1 MHQTF
6 DADRVC
12 LRNDIGE
19 REPDPWRW
27 NGHYACTCYHR
38 LFVLNQF
45 ADLERCTLRPGNV
58 HSADEREN
66 VFKPVVV
73 RYRGRV
79 SRTYF
84 RADAAFAMP
93 AVYEFLDERFR
104 GRRAT

>member
-1 MHQTF
+1 MAFQHN
-6 DADRVC
+6 
-12 LRNDIGE
+12 RNV
-19 REPDPWRW
+19 
-27 NGHYACTCYHR
+27 CYHR

-79 SRTYF
+79 APYF